1 MVQFNR
7 TALLPFE
14 EIKDQLSLASLV
26 YNFNIDLKVKKKED
40 KYDLKNLNLNLSK
53 LKLGKKRE
61 KMITAALE
69 KSPNAELVDFFETS
83 AGAQVGVTISHSLK
97 RISVIFRGSNQA
109 IDWLHDFMICKREIE
124 DGISVHLGFYK
135 TLMKENLFNNLLD
148 SIKLLI
154 GEYKDYNLVLSGHS
168 LGGGMCTLFGYL
180 IADKILNNITVISF
194 ASPRVGNE
202 NWAKKFNKLKNVR
215 HFRIVNQKDIV
226 TAMPYIGFYHCG
238 NQINI
243 NSENNLSFLAF
254 PLCIDTSHL
263 IKTYNPFDHLIENY
277 YNNLECCK
285 WNLDNKYCNSVDVLL
300 I

>member
-1 MVQFNR
+1 MEQFNR

-26 YNFNIDLKVKKKED
+26 YNFNIDLKIKKKED
-40 KYDLKNLNLNLSK
+40 KYDLKNLDLSK

-61 KMITAALE
+61 KMITTALE

-83 AGAQVGVTISHSLK
+83 AGAQVGVTISHALK

-135 TLMKENLFNNLLD
+135 TLMKEGLFDKLLD
-148 SIKLLI
+148 SIKLLLE
-154 GEYKDYNLVLSGHS
+154 EYKDYSLVLSGHS

-180 IADKILNNITVISF
+180 ISDKITNNITVISF

-202 NWAKKFNKLKNVR
+202 KWAKKFNNLKNIR
-215 HFRIVNQKDIV
+215 HFRVVNQKDIV

-238 NQINI
+238 NLINI
-243 NSENNLSFLAF
+243 NNSNKLSFLAF
-254 PLCIDTSHL
+254 PLCIDSSHL

-277 YNNLECCK
+277 YDNLECCK
-285 WNLDNKYCNSVDVLL
+285 WSSDNKYCNSVDVLL

>member
-1 MVQFNR
+1 
-7 TALLPFE
+7 
-14 EIKDQLSLASLV
+14 
-26 YNFNIDLKVKKKED
+26 
-40 KYDLKNLNLNLSK
+40 
-53 LKLGKKRE
+53 
-61 KMITAALE
+61 
-69 KSPNAELVDFFETS
+69 
-83 AGAQVGVTISHSLK
+83 
-97 RISVIFRGSNQA
+97 
-109 IDWLHDFMICKREIE
+109 MICKREIE